1 MFCPTCGNQLPDKS
15 TFCPTCG
22 AMGASVIK
30 VSVLI
35 PYRKGEKWGY
45 IDTKGKLVIPAVY
58 EDEGLFSDGLAP
70 VELDDKWGY
79 IDTKGTMTEPA
90 IYYNAWPFREG
101 LA

>member
-58 EDEGLFSDGLAP
+58 EDATVIIGLNQNPITGRRFSPNFFVYLQNMWRMG
-70 VELDDKWGY
+70 V
-79 IDTKGTMTEPA
+79 
-90 IYYNAWPFREG
+90 
-101 LA
+101 